1 MLAFDRPHHARHWVG
16 VAAVVERGA
25 GEWASA
31 YTGTTSMVSAPGSRA
46 YDIVNEDS
54 GFTEILGTTDDEPA
68 LERERAGVAAGSRV
82 CVLYDRGSE
91 FATGVFSA
99 MREAAAEAGWE
110 VVDCGSDDF
119 DAALDQRR

>member
-1 MLAFDRPHHARHWVG
+1 PQARAAFIR
-16 VAAVVERGA
+16 AVPASAMVQRGA

-31 YTGTTSMVSAPGSRA
+31 YSGTTSMVAPPGSRA

-54 GFTEILGTTDDEPA
+54 GFTTSLGTPGDDA
-68 LERERAGVAAGSRV
+68 VLERQAAGVPDGARV

-91 FATGVFSA
+91 FAAGAFA
-99 MREAAAEAGWE
+99 GLREAAAEAGWT

-119 DAALDQRR
+119 DEALAQRSW